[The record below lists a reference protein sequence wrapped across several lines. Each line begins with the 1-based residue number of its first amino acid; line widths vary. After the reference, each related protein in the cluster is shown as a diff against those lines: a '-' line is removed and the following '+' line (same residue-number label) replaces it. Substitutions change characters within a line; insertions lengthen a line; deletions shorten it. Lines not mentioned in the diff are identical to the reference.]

1 MSATHTPADG
11 AGDDPRPYDAVCI
24 GCGYMLRGLGPGSAC
39 PECGLAVRRSLHP
52 HSPWL
57 DRAWLRQL
65 RTGSLLLLAAE
76 ALLLAAL
83 TTGMSRRS
91 DPFHVA
97 LRLSLPGAL
106 ACVAV
111 AQVLLT
117 RRAPTATSRGTSH
130 WLRRSMLFTAA
141 VAGAAAFLRAP
152 FALGGIGSTM
162 ALLLFMLAL
171 VCLAVSF
178 AHLGGIASAMGEA
191 DLASAARAVSGSLT
205 ASIALAAMITSV
217 LMLSGSGGLTPMALV
232 VIMGCGGTIALVI
245 AALIGLGVLFEMAFV
260 AHDALR

>member
-1 MSATHTPADG
+1 MPTVTPDD
-11 AGDDPRPYDAVCI
+11 AGEAEQSPYDAVCI

-39 PECGLAVRRSLHP
+39 PECGLAVRRSLRP
-52 HSPWL
+52 DSPWL

-76 ALLLAAL
+76 VLLLAAL
-83 TTGMSRRS
+83 TTGLSHRT

-97 LRLSLPGAL
+97 MRMALPGAL
-106 ACVAV
+106 ACVAA

-117 RRAPTATSRGTSH
+117 RRAPMSTSRLTSP
-130 WLRRSMLFTAA
+130 WPRRCMLGSAA

-152 FALGGIGSTM
+152 FALGGMGS
-162 ALLLFMLAL
+162 ALALVLFLLAL
-171 VCLAVSF
+171 VCLAQSF
-178 AHLGGIASAMGEA
+178 AHLAGVARAMGEA
-191 DLASAARAVSGSLT
+191 DLASAARVVSGSLT
-205 ASIALAAMITSV
+205 ASIALAAMVTSAV
-217 LMLSGSGGLTPMALV
+217 MLSGSGGLTSMALV
-232 VIMGCGGTIALVI
+232 VIMGCGGTVTMVI